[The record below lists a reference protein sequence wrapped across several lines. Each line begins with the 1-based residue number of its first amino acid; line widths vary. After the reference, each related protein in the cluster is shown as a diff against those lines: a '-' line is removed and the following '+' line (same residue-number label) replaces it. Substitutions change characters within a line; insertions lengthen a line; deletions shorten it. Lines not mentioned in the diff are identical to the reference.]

1 MLAREGSDPKADA
14 PTDRPYR
21 RNSELVKR
29 IRDGWQDGK
38 LDEAATKSL
47 IDTLR
52 TGTPEAASDQVVEL
66 LNKGVGPQS
75 IWDAMFVESG
85 ELLMRQPA
93 IVALHSVTTSNAV
106 HFAYQTTTNDET
118 KRLLMLQNA
127 AFVTMFRDQMKGRGA
142 LADRSIDKLKPA
154 EPAGE
159 GAAAINDVFDT
170 LGDNATLA
178 AEKTLALLKQEG
190 KAKQLIDAARVLVFL
205 KGNDSHDYKFST
217 AVLEDYEH
225 VSPQWRNV
233 FLASNMFNLRHS
245 KEQDSGL
252 VKRTEAA
259 LL

>member
-1 MLAREGSDPKADA
+1 
-14 PTDRPYR
+14 
-21 RNSELVKR
+21 
-29 IRDGWQDGK
+29 
-38 LDEAATKSL
+38 
-47 IDTLR
+47 
-52 TGTPEAASDQVVEL
+52 
-66 LNKGVGPQS
+66 
-75 IWDAMFVESG
+75 MFVESG

-127 AFVTMFRDQMKGRGA
+127 AFVTMFRESMKGRGA

-154 EPAGE
+154 EPAAEGE
-159 GAAAINDVFDT
+159 AAINDVFKT
-170 LGDNATLA
+170 LGDNPTLA
-178 AEKTLALLKQEG
+178 AEKALALLKQEG

-205 KGNDSHDYKFST
+205 KGNDAHDYKFST

-259 LL
+259 LS